1 MDLNE
6 LENYFASLPDKI
18 MEDSAEIVAETA
30 VSYYKETFRKK
41 AFDGNPWAPAK
52 VPKKTGSL
60 LISSG
65 ALLNS
70 IRPAYIGKDKV
81 VISAGNGKV
90 NYAQTHNEGYQGSVQ
105 VPAHVRHTSRY
116 GDVNVRAHS
125 RQANIPARPF
135 MADSS
140 ELNEEIKKRIDGY
153 IDSLK

>member
-1 MDLNE
+1 MDLQD
-6 LENYFASLPDKI
+6 LENYFATLPDKI

-41 AFDGNPWAPAK
+41 AFDGTPWAPAK

-90 NYAQTHNEGYQGSVQ
+90 GYAQTHNEGYQGSVQ
-105 VPAHVRHTSRY
+105 VRAHVRHTSRY
-116 GDVNVRAHS
+116 GDVNVRAHN
-125 RQANIPARPF
+125 RRANIPARPF

>member
-1 MDLNE
+1 MDLQE
-6 LENYFASLPDKI
+6 LENYFTTLPDKI
-18 MEDSAEIVAETA
+18 MEGASEIVAETA
-30 VSYYKETFRKK
+30 VSYYKEAFRKK
-41 AFDGNPWAPAK
+41 AFDGNPWVPAK
-52 VPKKTGSL
+52 VPKRNGSL

-81 VISAGNGKV
+81 VISAGNEKV
-90 NYAQTHNEGYQGSVQ
+90 DYAKTHNEGYRGSVQ

-125 RQANIPARPF
+125 RQTNIPARPF

-140 ELNEEIKKRIDGY
+140 QLNEEIKKRIDGY
-153 IDSLK
+153 MDSLK